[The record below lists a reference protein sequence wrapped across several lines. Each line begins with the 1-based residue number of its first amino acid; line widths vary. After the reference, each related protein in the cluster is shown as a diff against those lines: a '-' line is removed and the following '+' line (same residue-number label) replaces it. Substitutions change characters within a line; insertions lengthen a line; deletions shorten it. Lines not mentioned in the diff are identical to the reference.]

1 MASLAADIKQSK
13 PLPLEVEV
21 FLNLLRTAD
30 ALSRAEVSLLKAHG
44 LGVAQYNVL
53 RILRGAGRDGL
64 TCGDVSTRL
73 IAKDPD
79 VTRILDRLDRQG
91 LIERGRHDRDRRVVR
106 VSIAKAGLALLAK
119 LDGPLDEV
127 HRRQLSHLSPSEL
140 RTLSALLEKARQQV
154 PA

>member
-1 MASLAADIKQSK
+1 MAPLAADIKQTK

-30 ALSRAEVSLLKAHG
+30 ALSRAEVSLLKTHG

-91 LIERGRHDRDRRVVR
+91 LIERGRHDRDRRVIR
-106 VSIAKAGLALLAK
+106 VSIAKAGLALLAR